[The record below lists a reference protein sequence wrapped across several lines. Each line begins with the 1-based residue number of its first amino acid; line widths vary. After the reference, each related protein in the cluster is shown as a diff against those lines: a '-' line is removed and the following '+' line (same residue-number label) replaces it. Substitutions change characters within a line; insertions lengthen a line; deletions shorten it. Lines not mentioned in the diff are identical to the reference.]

1 MESIKRY
8 SNKRNRRGASIVEFG
23 LVLFVLSLLLFGIIE
38 FGLLFRDKATLAQ
51 AAREAARSLSV
62 GSAPTVATQRAI
74 SAASGLTLTSGM
86 IALKYQTPDSSG
98 NVTATG
104 WTTMTNTS
112 TTNSAASG
120 DLVQVTITYSH
131 QFVTS
136 FVVNGNKTKNISS
149 TMIMRKE

>member
-1 MESIKRY
+1 MEILKRI
-8 SNKRNRRGASIVEFG
+8 SNKRNRRGAAIVEFG

-38 FGLLFRDKATLAQ
+38 FGLLFRDKATLGQ

-62 GSAPTVATQRAI
+62 GSSPTVATQRAI
-74 SAASGLTLTSGM
+74 STATGLTITSSM
-86 IALKYQTPDSSG
+86 VALKYQTPDSSG

-112 TTNSAASG
+112 TTNPAASG

-136 FVVNGNKTKNISS
+136 FVVNGSRTKNITS
-149 TMIMRKE
+149 TMVMRKE